1 MSAEAGRRVRGRT
14 RAARALALVLCLLTV
29 LGLAACAPA
38 DRGWADRPQAI
49 AGGGATG
56 VYYAYGQRFAAAL
69 SAHLGATFTA
79 QATNGSVDNLE
90 RIGAGTAVLGFAQG
104 DAVADAVAGTGAFS
118 EPLPIVAVA
127 RLYDE
132 YVHIVVRAGS
142 DVHDLRDLAGRAVSL
157 GARGSGVDLV
167 ARRILGAAD
176 VDPAGIRNPELGLE
190 ASIGALRRGEIDG
203 FFWVG
208 GLPTPG
214 IATLAADTPIRLL
227 SIPPAVVDAVNAAHA
242 GAYRQADFP
251 VGAYGIDASTVT
263 MTVPNYLVTRADA
276 PEGLIHDATAVLFEQ
291 RGEIARGAPA
301 AALLDRRQAIFTDPI
316 ALHDGAVR
324 YYRETH
330 D

>member
-1 MSAEAGRRVRGRT
+1 MSAATRRSVPTRT
-14 RAARALALVLCLLTV
+14 PVRALALLLCLCCALA
-29 LGLAACAPA
+29 LAACAPA
-38 DRGWADRPQAI
+38 GREWADKKQAI

-56 VYYAYGQRFAAAL
+56 VYYAYGEQFARVL
-69 SAHLGATFTA
+69 SARLGATFTA
-79 QATNGSVDNLE
+79 QRTNGSVDNLM
-90 RIGAGTAVLGFAQG
+90 RIGTGDAVLGFAQG
-104 DAVADAVAGTGAFS
+104 DAVADAVAGTGAFH
-118 EPLPIVAVA
+118 ERIPIVAVA

-142 DVHDLRDLAGRAVSL
+142 DLHDVRDLAGRAVSL

-227 SIPPAVVDAVNAAHA
+227 SIPPTVVDAVNAAHA

-291 RGEIARGAPA
+291 RAEIARGAPA

-316 ALHDGAVR
+316 ALHAGAVR